1 MVRLPGAGRRAGPLK
16 PDSLQSFPST
26 PEDSP
31 AVRVPSPYSLVCS
44 YSPSLAVPLIAVCAF
59 LRPGEL
65 QTKNVTSLL
74 LVARNVCE
82 ELSEECPRGAPLIRA
97 PNVSVL

>member
-1 MVRLPGAGRRAGPLK
+1 MGQEGELV
-16 PDSLQSFPST
+16 LQSQIASKIRPQVFL
-26 PEDSP
+26 P
-31 AVRVPSPYSLVCS
+31 ALKIPLLRVPSPYSLVCS
-44 YSPSLAVPLIAVCAF
+44 YNPSLAVPLIAVCA
-59 LRPGEL
+59 LLGPGEL

-74 LVARNVCE
+74 LVARSVCE